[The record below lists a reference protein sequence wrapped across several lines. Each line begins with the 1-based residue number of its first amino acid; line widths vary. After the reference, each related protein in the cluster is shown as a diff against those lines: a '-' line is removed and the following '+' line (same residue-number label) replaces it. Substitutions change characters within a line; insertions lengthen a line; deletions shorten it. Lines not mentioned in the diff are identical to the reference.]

1 MYLEMSK
8 KENVCR
14 EILGYVEKRNLELEK
29 ENLELKL
36 ELEAFKNLFFGY
48 WCEVL
53 LLCCYLVICSN
64 KSVNFFWIFLL
75 YLDERELDLEVEN
88 ISLSEILYATRERNI
103 ELSILNENLVD
114 KVFELEM
121 VIFETGKKVKMLE
134 KKLVKVKDG
143 LKKVQKKYVNC
154 LKFTAKFNKS

>member
-1 MYLEMSK
+1 ML
-8 KENVCR
+8 
-14 EILGYVEKRNLELEK
+14 
-29 ENLELKL
+29 
-36 ELEAFKNLFFGY
+36 LF
-48 WCEVL
+48 
-53 LLCCYLVICSN
+53 CYLVICSN
-64 KSVNFFWIFLL
+64 KSLTFFEFFSL
-75 YLDERELDLEVEN
+75 YLDERDLDLEVEN

-143 LKKVQKKYVNC
+143 SKKVQKKYVNC